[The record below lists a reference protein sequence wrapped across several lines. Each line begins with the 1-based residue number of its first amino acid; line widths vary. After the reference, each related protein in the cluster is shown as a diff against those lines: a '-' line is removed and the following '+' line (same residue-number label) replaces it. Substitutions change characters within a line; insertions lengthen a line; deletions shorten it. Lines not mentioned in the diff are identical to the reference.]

1 MIPWFESRRPSQPS
15 PLVVYD
21 VYVALMTARL
31 DAQGL
36 KCPLPVLRARKA
48 LRDVSPGETLTVEVT
63 DTAAPADFRAFCEQ
77 AGHEIV
83 SSDEADGVYTI
94 VIRRKG

>member
-1 MIPWFESRRPSQPS
+1 
-15 PLVVYD
+15 
-21 VYVALMTARL
+21 MTAQL

-48 LRDVSPGETLTVEVT
+48 LRDVRPGATLTILAT

-77 AGHEIV
+77 AGHDLV
-83 SSDEADGVYTI
+83 SSEEAGGVHTI

>member
-1 MIPWFESRRPSQPS
+1 
-15 PLVVYD
+15 
-21 VYVALMTARL
+21 MTALL

-48 LRDVSPGETLTVEVT
+48 LRGVTPGETLTILAT
-63 DTAAPADFRAFCEQ
+63 DTAAMADFRAFCDQ
-77 AGHEIV
+77 AGHEFV
-83 SSDEADGVYTI
+83 SGDEAAGVYTI